1 MIQHTLRTLTF
12 ICISIFLLTSCDN
25 NNNQAL
31 SERSHTQANVEV
43 ESPTI
48 DQPVEA
54 VIPDQVITVPEDND
68 LDEAETEAEAEFIP
82 PTIGATNGISLD
94 NGPDVKIISEPESI
108 TVLVNKQYS
117 LPKDY
122 EPSELVYPDISFI
135 FAEKLDKRKLRKEA
149 AEAIVQ
155 LFAGAAEDKLTLLG
169 VSAYRSNTTQKAL
182 FQRYVN
188 RDGVE
193 KARTY
198 SAVPGHSEHE
208 TGLAIDVTGGDGKC
222 AAMSCFSETEEA
234 AWLAEHAADYGFV
247 IRYPKGKEDV
257 TGYMYE
263 PWHLRYVGV
272 HAAQEITA
280 QSLTLEEYFTTVA
293 VTDNE

>member
-1 MIQHTLRTLTF
+1 MIQHTLRILTF
-12 ICISIFLLTSCDN
+12 LCISIFLLTSCDN
-25 NNNQAL
+25 NTQAL
-31 SERSHTQANVEV
+31 NEQPLTQANVEV
-43 ESPTI
+43 VSPSV
-48 DQPVEA
+48 DLPVEA
-54 VIPDQVITVPEDND
+54 VIPDPIITVPEYND
-68 LDEAETEAEAEFIP
+68 LDDTVADAEVIP
-82 PTIGATNGISLD
+82 PAKGATDGAYLD
-94 NGPDVKIISEPESI
+94 NGPDVEVVSEPESI

-149 AEAIVQ
+149 AEAIAQ

-222 AAMSCFSETEEA
+222 AAMSCFGKTKEA

-247 IRYPKGKEDV
+247 IRYPEGKEDV

-272 HAAQEITA
+272 SVAQEITA

-293 VTDNE
+293 VTNIE

>member
-1 MIQHTLRTLTF
+1 MIQHTLRILTF
-12 ICISIFLLTSCDN
+12 ICISILLLTSCDN
-25 NNNQAL
+25 NNQAL
-31 SERSHTQANVEV
+31 NEQSHTEANVEV
-43 ESPTI
+43 ESPPLDI
-48 DQPVEA
+48 PVNA
-54 VIPDQVITVPEDND
+54 VIPEEVITVPEHTEPD
-68 LDEAETEAEAEFIP
+68 EAEAE
-82 PTIGATNGISLD
+82 TITPAKGTSNGLSLD
-94 NGPDVKIISEPESI
+94 NGPDVEVVSEPESI

-117 LPKDY
+117 LPKNY

-149 AEAIVQ
+149 AEAIAQ

-222 AAMSCFSETEEA
+222 AAMSCFGETKEA
-234 AWLAEHAADYGFV
+234 AWLAEHAAEYGFV

-272 HAAQEITA
+272 SVAQEITA
-280 QSLTLEEYFTTVA
+280 QSLTLEEYFTKVA